1 MSFELY
7 MFSLNCLQ
15 VATFIATAYFIALLF
30 SKQFLPQEN
39 EESNSLFTNA
49 TLSYSNKKPFND
61 FTPDVYVPLFTFV
74 EFLCIMG
81 WIKVS
86 ETMLNPFGD
95 DDVDIN
101 VTYLINRNLQVVAD
115 RNYKHFPI

>member
-1 MSFELY
+1 MSFTY
-7 MFSLNCLQ
+7 FHLNCLQ
-15 VATFIATAYFIALLF
+15 VATFIASAYFIALLF

-49 TLSYSNKKPFND
+49 NLSYSNKKPFND

-101 VTYLINRNLQVVAD
+101 VTYLINRNLQVVG
-115 RNYKHFPI
+115 